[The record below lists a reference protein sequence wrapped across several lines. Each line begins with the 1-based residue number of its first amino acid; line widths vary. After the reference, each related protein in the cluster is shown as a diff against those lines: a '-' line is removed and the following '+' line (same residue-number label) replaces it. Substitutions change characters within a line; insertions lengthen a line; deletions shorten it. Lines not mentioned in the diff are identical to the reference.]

1 MKIILH
7 ESKFRSLFS
16 LGVSVVTESSF
27 SHASIVDNRGI
38 RWDSAA
44 LRWDSAALR
53 WDNRGIRWDSAALRG
68 RFGEAAKF
76 SKNSQRRILVFDLPD
91 LDLSV
96 NHSHRFK
103 SYRYDYVGVLFW
115 RIGLH
120 IEKWWFC
127 FEAAKKILE
136 LNGIHVPTS
145 KNLVSGKDLRLALDS
160 MGIVGKYM
168 RECDYGK
175 V

>member
-27 SHASIVDNRGI
+27 SHASIV
-38 RWDSAA
+38 
-44 LRWDSAALR
+44 
-53 WDNRGIRWDSAALRG
+53 DNRGIRWDSAALRG